1 MRVFKTLFA
10 PLLVFAAATVVE
22 AGPVAYATCQTGED
36 NHDPRDVSHRILGCN
51 TVAVACYSAAGLVFG
66 AVAAP
71 VAPPAILACNA
82 ALGTC
87 STACATVALL
97 APTP

>member
-10 PLLVFAAATVVE
+10 PLLVFAGAVG
-22 AGPVAYATCQTGED
+22 AGPVAYATCQTG
-36 NHDPRDVSHRILGCN
+36 CN
-51 TVAVACYSAAGLVFG
+51 AVAVACYAAAGFAFG
-66 AVAAP
+66 VVAAP

-87 STACATVALL
+87 FTACATVALL